1 MKDGDSMLDELT
13 NNKLYLFMYTMKEY
27 QKFSGELSSHELTD
41 GYDAETYFQV

>member
-1 MKDGDSMLDELT
+1 MKGGNVMPDELT

-41 GYDAETYFQV
+41 G